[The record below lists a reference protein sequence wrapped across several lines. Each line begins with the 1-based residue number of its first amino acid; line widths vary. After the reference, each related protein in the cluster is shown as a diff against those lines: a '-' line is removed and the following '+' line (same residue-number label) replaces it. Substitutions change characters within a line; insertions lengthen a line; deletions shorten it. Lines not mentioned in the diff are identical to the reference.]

1 MIDKECAEGQPIPKH
16 GDEPWIL
23 TALLSLELLREW
35 LGHLVDSPC
44 YHWLD
49 SRCLQFCSPRV
60 PANAA
65 KERVPELSFENNVN
79 MQ

>member
-1 MIDKECAEGQPIPKH
+1 MIDKECAEYQSIPKH

-49 SRCLQFCSPRV
+49 SRCLQFCGPRV